1 MKEKTMN
8 VSRLVVPKSVKWLL
22 ATILVLAAGVLLGG
36 CDKRGVIVLHEPRL
50 HAPAR
55 PGPVVVVERAPQPT
69 VVVQRAPQP
78 TVVVQRA
85 PPTEIGMAGRGRRPA
100 VSNRARQTAVIR
112 IAVRTVGP
120 GQAVAEAVPVAV
132 AQAPS
137 LTRPRGLARL
147 WVSLREVRRGHRRG

>member
-1 MKEKTMN
+1 MN

-69 VVVQRAPQP
+69 VVVQRAPRP
-78 TVVVQRA
+78 TVVIPQGPAADRDRNGRQRQEA
-85 PPTEIGMAGRGRRPA
+85 RREQP
-100 VSNRARQTAVIR
+100 RQTDSR
-112 IAVRTVGP
+112 NSDRRQDG
-120 GQAVAEAVPVAV
+120 
-132 AQAPS
+132 
-137 LTRPRGLARL
+137 RPRPGGR
-147 WVSLREVRRGHRRG
+147 